1 MTKTTE
7 TKSTSLATLRKT
19 IEENS
24 IINRLFCIFNNNPEY
39 LLKAL
44 GITSANEPTYSVLKE
59 RLATADLLE
68 LTVEDKE
75 IISGYLNDIIENK
88 LNTLKRNPGTNAKIN
103 IIINR
108 VHDKVKEDSDFA
120 AIVASFMDDSAFE
133 EIAETASMEKTDI
146 NFSKLIV
153 WCLCRSVLVPIVP
166 IMSTDEKPKN
176 DSQKSKE
183 EKVPVVK
190 GEIVTETPND
200 VKSKP
205 KTTVCDGEGGA
216 ETVASS
222 AYTTSTGK
230 GKSKPKSEKEDIS
243 GDRLPVVVPSRVT
256 AADVKKQIQELAD
269 LFRENRIKAKD
280 KYATLRKVFL
290 KVLSDAIAKSDEKA
304 MSELLDVVCYTVDVF
319 KVGENLIKGFNRTIE
334 NHPYA
339 YKLKEIAYVCT
350 VGDFNTQYSEDA
362 CSRYQTCDKTTFNAL
377 AEAVLGN
384 QIIKDCDLYD
394 IETAYG
400 GYYGVYD
407 KLKLHNANMLLSVVI
422 ASYDAKSTVLKHHIT
437 NGGIGTVKAFIEMYM
452 GALDTMFDNR
462 VLDTVIKSNRG
473 IIHRC
478 IAAYVDKI
486 SDEIDCAPKPYGPM
500 GVIARLSQLF
510 SETMSEALEK
520 M

>member
-24 IINRLFCIFNNNPEY
+24 TINRLFYIFNDNPEY

-44 GITSANEPTYSVLKE
+44 GITNANEPTYSVLKE
-59 RLATADLLE
+59 GLAAADLLE

-75 IISGYLNDIIENK
+75 IISGYLNDIIDNK
-88 LNTLKRNPGTNAKIN
+88 LNTLKRNPGTNAKIKMIVN
-103 IIINR
+103 G
-108 VHDKVKEDSDFA
+108 VHDKIKEDSDFA
-120 AIVASFMDDSAFE
+120 AIVASFMDDAAFE
-133 EIAETASMEKTDI
+133 EMTETASMEKTDI

-166 IMSTDEKPKN
+166 IMSTDEKPK
-176 DSQKSKE
+176 KE
-183 EKVPVVK
+183 EKVPVVE
-190 GEIVTETPND
+190 GEIVTETPKD
-200 VKSKP
+200 TKSKP
-205 KTTVCDGEGGA
+205 KATVCDGEGGA

-230 GKSKPKSEKEDIS
+230 GKSKPKSEKEDVS
-243 GDRLPVVVPSRVT
+243 ENRLPVVVPSRVT
-256 AADVKKQIQELAD
+256 AEDVKKQIQELAD

-280 KYATLRKVFL
+280 KYTTLRKVFS
-290 KVLSDAIAKSDEKA
+290 KVLSDATAKSDEKA

-319 KVGENLIKGFNRTIE
+319 KVGENLVKGFNCTIE
-334 NHPYA
+334 NNPYA

-350 VGDFNTQYSEDA
+350 VGDFSTQYSDDV
-362 CSRYQTCDKTTFNAL
+362 CSKYQTCDKTTFNTL

-422 ASYDAKSTVLKHHIT
+422 ASYDAKSTVLKRHIA
-437 NGGIGTVKAFIEMYM
+437 NGGTGTIRAFIEMYM
-452 GALDTMFDNR
+452 GALDAMFDNR

-478 IAAYVDKI
+478 IAAYVDRI

-500 GVIARLSQLF
+500 GIMARLSQLF
-510 SETMSEALEK
+510 SEAMSEALEA

>member
-24 IINRLFCIFNNNPEY
+24 TINRLFYIFNDNPEY

-44 GITSANEPTYSVLKE
+44 GVTNANEPTYSMLKE
-59 RLATADLLE
+59 GLITTNLLE

-75 IISGYLNDIIENK
+75 IISGHLNDIVENK
-88 LNTLKRNPGTNAKIN
+88 LNTLTKNPGTNAKIKM
-103 IIINR
+103 IING
-108 VHDKVKEDSDFA
+108 VHAKVKEDSDFA
-120 AIVASFMDDSAFE
+120 AIVASFMDDVTFE
-133 EIAETASMEKTDI
+133 EMAKSASLEKTDI
-146 NFSKLIV
+146 IFSKLIV

-166 IMSTDEKPKN
+166 IISTDEKPKD
-176 DSQKSKE
+176 DSRKSRE
-183 EKVPVVK
+183 EIVPVIEGKVVP
-190 GEIVTETPND
+190 EIPRENKPEPITTE
-200 VKSKP
+200 
-205 KTTVCDGEGGA
+205 CDGEGGA

-230 GKSKPKSEKEDIS
+230 GKSKSEKEDVS
-243 GDRLPVVVPSRVT
+243 EDSLPVVVPRRVS
-256 AADVKKQIQELAD
+256 AADVKKQIRELSD
-269 LFRENRIKAKD
+269 LFKENRIKAKD
-280 KYATLRKVFL
+280 KYATLRKIFS
-290 KVLSDAIAKSDEKA
+290 KVLSDAIAKSDEKS
-304 MSELLDVVCYTVDVF
+304 MSELLDVVCYTVDAF
-319 KVGENLIKGFNRTIE
+319 KVGENLIRGFNRTIE

-339 YKLKEIAYVCT
+339 YKLKGIAYVCA
-350 VGDFNTQYSEDA
+350 VGDFNTQYSDDV
-362 CSRYQTCDKTTFNAL
+362 CSKYQTCDKTTFNTL

-407 KLKLHNANMLLSVVI
+407 KLKLPNANMLLSIVI
-422 ASYDAKSTVLKHHIT
+422 ASYDAKSTALKHHIT
-437 NGGIGTVKAFIEMYM
+437 NSGIGTIRAFVEMYM

-478 IAAYVDKI
+478 IASYVNKI
-486 SDEIDCAPKPYGPM
+486 SDEIDCAPKPYGPI
-500 GVIARLSQLF
+500 GVMARLSRAF
-510 SETMSEALEK
+510 SEAMSEALEA